1 MTPSTGLGRS
11 SKDKFYTRQPVAE
24 ACTQLAADALGI
36 APGET
41 VVEPS
46 AGGGAFVSCIK
57 KLTTQHLFMDLEPA
71 HPEVSCADFLE
82 FDPTSLQAGSSARI
96 HVLGNPP
103 FGRQSSLAARFIR
116 KACSFSDSV
125 SFVLPR
131 SFKKPSMHRC
141 FPLGFHLVAETDI
154 PDSAFTIDGHEHD
167 VPCVFQVWIKRATD
181 RTPPAAPEPS
191 GFLYVKKTDPH
202 DLAVRRVGA
211 RAGRITTDT
220 ESESTQTHY
229 FIRLLVPVS
238 DEMIGE
244 LVSLDFPSKSLT
256 VGPNSISKPELTARF
271 NAVISKF
278 SSH

>member
-11 SKDKFYTRQPVAE
+11 SKDKFYTKQSVAD
-24 ACTQLAADALGI
+24 ACSQRAADALGI
-36 APGET
+36 SPGET

-71 HPEVSCADFLE
+71 HPEVKCADFLE
-82 FDPTSLQAGSSARI
+82 FDPTSVQGGSSCRI

-103 FGRQSSLAARFIR
+103 FGRQSSLAARFIK

-131 SFKKPSMHRC
+131 SFKKPSMHRH
-141 FPLGFHLVAETDI
+141 FPLKFHLIAEMDI
-154 PDSAFTIDGHEHD
+154 PDSSFTIDGLDHH
-167 VPCVFQVWIKRATD
+167 VPCVFQVWIKRDID
-181 RTPPAAPEPS
+181 RTPPTALKPS
-191 GFLYVKKTDPH
+191 GFQYVKKTEVH

-211 RAGRITTDT
+211 CAGQLATDT
-220 ESESTQTHY
+220 DDKCPQTHY
-229 FIRLLVPVS
+229 FIRFLVPVS
-238 DEMIGE
+238 AEMVDELG
-244 LVSLDFPSKSLT
+244 SLDFPCRSMT
-256 VGPNSISKPELTARF
+256 VGPNSISKPELTEGF

-278 SSH
+278 SSP